1 MLINK
6 DKVRNYDMGLFITTL
21 CAVILLLVIA
31 FNFSTEQ
38 THDPRFSQ
46 LSYIKQGAQKL
57 DFHTVSR
64 IPDERWKFVTAPVNL
79 GMDTEVYWFKFNI
92 APMKDIDSDYLLQID
107 YALIDKLSIALY
119 DSLGSTPRVIYHAG
133 DSIEFGE
140 RPINYITPLVP
151 LLSNELDQQVVLRVE
166 TSGTIRLPIKVWEE
180 NEFIEHASRRDMVM
194 GLFFGF
200 ICAMGISNL
209 FLFLTT
215 KRRSFLYYSGY
226 VFSLGLTLA
235 ALHGYGYAFV
245 WKDLIWFESIAIAL
259 FANAT
264 IFFASIF
271 TRHLLP
277 IRQHSRLLDTL
288 LKGVGWYFGLSLVL
302 CFILPYELLI
312 KIFLLAMCVT
322 VTYIIG
328 LGAWLSMKGVAV
340 ARYFS
345 VAWGCLLISALVA
358 SFDNMNIVQLGIS
371 ANNMLIIG
379 GAVEAV
385 ILASILAISYSH
397 SRDDLIYAQQF
408 ALEKEKQA
416 NSAKEDLLAVQQR
429 YQEDLEYK
437 VQERT
442 LELEITLRELSDVNR
457 ELEQLTS
464 VDPLTG
470 INNRR
475 HFDKRLKSEGRRSR
489 REQTPLSLI
498 MIDIDHFKQ
507 INDTHGHTGGDACLI
522 HVTKLLKEALHRPTD
537 DLCRI
542 GGEEF
547 AIILPNTDSE
557 GAQHVARTIREQV
570 ERTPSQVD
578 EHCVSLTISA
588 GVATAII
595 ERDEQTHELIRLAD
609 EKLYAA
615 KAGGR
620 NQICY

>member
-6 DKVRNYDMGLFITTL
+6 DNVRNYDLGLIITTIS
-21 CAVILLLVIA
+21 AVVLLLIIA
-31 FNFSTEQ
+31 FNFSPKQTEEA
-38 THDPRFSQ
+38 RFSQ
-46 LSYIKQGAQKL
+46 LAYIEQDTEKF
-57 DFHTVSR
+57 DFDSITTVS
-64 IPDERWKFVTAPVNL
+64 PDRWQFVTAPVNL
-79 GMDTEVYWFKFNI
+79 GMDSDVHWFKFTL
-92 APMKDIDSDYLLQID
+92 APTHPIHGDFLLQID
-107 YALIDKLSIALY
+107 YALIDRLDIALY
-119 DSLGSTPRVIYHAG
+119 APLGSSPKVVYRAG
-133 DSIEFGE
+133 DNLKFAE
-140 RPINYITPLVP
+140 RPINYITPLIP
-151 LLSNELDQQVVLRVE
+151 LPASEFEQQVIVRVE
-166 TSGTIRLPIKVWEE
+166 TSGTVRLPIRVWEE
-180 NEFIEHASRRDMVM
+180 EEFLAQSSRRNLVM

-226 VFSLGLTLA
+226 VFSLGLALA
-235 ALHGYGYAFV
+235 ALHGYGYAYV
-245 WKDLIWFESIAIAL
+245 WRDFIWFQGIAIAL

-277 IRQHSRLLDTL
+277 IRQHSPLLDSI
-288 LKGVGWYFGLSLVL
+288 LKGIGWYFGASLLL
-302 CFILPYELLI
+302 CFIVPYDIMI
-312 KIFLLAMCVT
+312 KVFLLAMCIT
-322 VTYIIG
+322 VSFIIG
-328 LGAWLSMKGVAV
+328 LGAWLSIKGITS

-345 VAWGCLLISALVA
+345 VAWGCLLISGLAA
-358 SFDNMNIVQLGIS
+358 SLDNMNIIQLSIS

-379 GAVEAV
+379 GAVEAL

-397 SRDDLIYAQQF
+397 SRDDLIHAQQF

-416 NSAKEDLLAVQQR
+416 NRAKEDLLSVQQR

-457 ELEQLTS
+457 ELELLTA

-507 INDTHGHTGGDACLI
+507 INDTHGHAGGDACLI
-522 HVTKLLKEALHRPTD
+522 HVTKLMQSALQRPTD

-557 GAQHVARTIREQV
+557 GAKHVAQAIREQV
-570 ERTPSQVD
+570 ERTPTTID
-578 EHCVSLTISA
+578 NERISLTISA
-588 GVATAII
+588 GVATAVI
-595 ERDEQTHELIRLAD
+595 EREEQTQALVKLAD
-609 EKLYAA
+609 EQLYAA
-615 KAGGR
+615 KAAGR
-620 NQICY
+620 NQVSF